1 MLFVTKD
8 GQRKVLKVK
17 PERLA
22 VNQAGDQ
29 VLVATDTA
37 KGERLSYK
45 LVQIER
51 MGTREG

>member
-1 MLFVTKD
+1 
-8 GQRKVLKVK
+8 
-17 PERLA
+17 